1 MTAWPRIAPF
11 LDGLLAEDMPNFA
24 IRVGCGSGLKEF
36 HPKFYDLVG
45 LENVTLIGGEPP
57 VFAREVIVPTEGFSH
72 SPLFNYWNVVAMRQK
87 VISHLGPIEKSEDKT
102 VLVIMRDASR
112 RGDSGIFNDKFL
124 KELSDGLSDVYNV
137 VPFRSSD
144 KKMMACMACQAR
156 AFMAADVIIGSHGAG
171 LSHTLFAPAGAV
183 VMERVGI
190 SKGDSGI
197 YAELAFLLGMKYFPM
212 DTNAAVRSYIDLITL
227 ADLH

>member
-1 MTAWPRIAPF
+1 
-11 LDGLLAEDMPNFA
+11 MPNFA
-24 IRVGCGSGLKEF
+24 IRLGCEGGFNEL

-45 LENVTLIGGEPP
+45 LENVTLIGEPP
-57 VFAREVIVPTEGFSH
+57 VFAREVIVPTEGFGH

-87 VISHLGPIEKSEDKT
+87 VIARLGPIEKSEKKT
-102 VLVIMRDASR
+102 VLVIIRDASR
-112 RGDSGIFNDKFL
+112 RSDSGTFNGKFL
-124 KELSDGLSDVYNV
+124 KELSDGLPDIYNV

-144 KKMMACMACQAR
+144 EKMMACLACQVR

-183 VMERVGI
+183 VLESIVQSI
-190 SKGDSGI
+190 DSGI
-197 YAELAFLLGMKYFPM
+197 YAELAFMLGMKYFPTQL
-212 DTNAAVRSYIDLITL
+212 DTDVSSYIDLINL